1 MTKAKKKRTR
11 QKAAKLNDV
20 VPKQDAEREAILD
33 EREKLRREFPSTYS
47 PEIGVFSDGKVEV
60 MFKLTY
66 NQAEKLARLL
76 REQKD

>member
-1 MTKAKKKRTR
+1 MRKPKRT
-11 QKAAKLNDV
+11 KTKKVKIVKDV
-20 VPKQDAEREAILD
+20 VAEQDAEREAILD
-33 EREKLRREFPSTYS
+33 EREKLRREFPSSYA

-66 NQAEKLARLL
+66 DQAERLARLL